1 LPVVPAERKYASR
14 RLCMSA
20 RVLGAGVRGMGT
32 NAVGVSGVSSP
43 GVSGVSG
50 VGGVG
55 GSEGRSDAPEKV
67 SRPSAG
73 SYMATNVSAV

>member
-1 LPVVPAERKYASR
+1 
-14 RLCMSA
+14 MSA
-20 RVLGAGVRGMGT
+20 SVLGAGVHGIG
-32 NAVGVSGVSSP
+32 AWVVGVSGVSS
-43 GVSGVSG
+43 SGVCS

-73 SYMATNVSAV
+73 SYIATKVSAVCGGTISDQRCCRW